1 MAIKIGCPAVK
12 LVTARGKNAGK
23 RSAKLQGVLC
33 EGWECGV
40 KADGTAY
47 RMCHDAD
54 YNPALTAQN
63 VYVGER
69 NAYRLGAAIQSEA
82 MEYSA
87 RRKAAGKRAM
97 RSTAAIGYSIIL
109 KPPAEYVNGL
119 DKAEQARLA
128 QDLLDAFRVATA
140 DFIAEDAIN
149 AVWQVDEAGGHWHI
163 AGPAKTPAGDID
175 ADAIVNPRL
184 YTALNRVLPNEMRQ
198 RKWDVVECVNYD
210 PDAVRDMD
218 ADEKAAY
225 KAEAK
230 ARRPTA
236 GKDSRDFKAQRDA
249 ARLAELEK
257 LEAWCKATK
266 YRNGCSLYEH
276 FKTGKIT
283 PAVAHRKP
291 AEAVQAKPKAS
302 ASDEA
307 GKPSEAPQRPS
318 TGVKSFEQMKAE
330 RDAATAREALRS
342 TQPRGFTS
350 PEAARLA
357 EQFAARKGQADA
369 LIADIVKG
377 DDDSQRTL

>member
-23 RSAKLQGVLC
+23 RSAKMQGVLC

-54 YNPALTAQN
+54 YNPALTARN
-63 VYVGER
+63 LYVGER

-87 RRKAAGKRAM
+87 KRKAAGKRAM
-97 RSTAAIGYSIIL
+97 RSTAAIGYSVIL

-119 DKAEQARLA
+119 SEAEQERLA
-128 QDLLDAFRVATA
+128 RDLLDSFRTATR

-198 RKWDVVECVNYD
+198 KGWDVSECVNYD
-210 PDAVRDMD
+210 PDAARAMD
-218 ADEKAAY
+218 EAGKAAY
-225 KAEAK
+225 KAEARAK
-230 ARRPTA
+230 RPAA
-236 GKDSRDFKAQRDA
+236 GKDSKDFKAHKDA
-249 ARLAELEK
+249 ERLAELEK

-283 PAVAHRKP
+283 PQKP
-291 AEAVQAKPKAS
+291 TEAVQAKPKAPVPS
-302 ASDEA
+302 EV

-330 RDAATAREALRS
+330 RDAAAQEVLRS

-357 EQFAARKGQADA
+357 ERFAARKGQADA

-377 DDDSQRTL
+377 DDDSQRTF

>member
-12 LVTARGKNAGK
+12 LVTAKGKNAGK
-23 RSAKLQGVLC
+23 RSAKMQGVLC

-47 RMCHDAD
+47 RMCHDDD
-54 YNPALTAQN
+54 YNPALTARN
-63 VYVGER
+63 LYVGER
-69 NAYRLGAAIQSEA
+69 NAYKLGAAIQSEA

-97 RSTAAIGYSIIL
+97 RSTAAIGYSVIL

-119 DKAEQARLA
+119 PEAEQKRLA
-128 QDLLDAFRVATA
+128 RDLLDSFRTATR

-198 RKWDVVECVNYD
+198 KGWDVSECVNYD
-210 PDAVRDMD
+210 PDAAKAMD
-218 ADEKAAY
+218 EAGKAAY
-225 KAEAK
+225 KAEARAK
-230 ARRPTA
+230 RPAA
-236 GKDSRDFKAQRDA
+236 GKDSRDFKAQKDA

-266 YRNGCSLYEH
+266 YRNGCTLYEH
-276 FKTGKIT
+276 FKTGKAT
-283 PAVAHRKP
+283 PAAKPPAVAPQKP
-291 AEAVQAKPKAS
+291 VEAVQDKPKAP
-302 ASDEA
+302 A
-307 GKPSEAPQRPS
+307 PSEAARPS
-318 TGVKSFEQMKAE
+318 AVQQGPRRVPGSFK
-330 RDAATAREALRS
+330 
-342 TQPRGFTS
+342 S
-350 PEAARLA
+350 PEAEALA
-357 EQFAARKGQADA
+357 KQFAARSGDA
-369 LIADIVKG
+369 AALVADIVKDGG
-377 DDDSQRTL
+377 DGQRTL